1 VVGYNYTKGDGSD
14 FTAAIGSDE
23 ARSYD
28 PFAEVKATTPVVQPV
43 DRSQY
48 ALPIRQ
54 MGTEN
59 ERRQIQARRIASE
72 SIRRR
77 REEKQNRYAQIMA
90 RRRGGFNQM
99 MTPNQNIGVGTGSYM
114 ANNFGGGQYAGGG
127 GGMMSI
133 DSGGV
138 QTVFDNFIGN
148 FSGVFDNIVK
158 SFSGLQNSLTQLAQS
173 MSGFTMQHNVTVEGL
188 VSIGGINIE
197 SIKQELSTHIGQMVG
212 QEVSRVMNEN
222 SKRFKA
228 G

>member
-1 VVGYNYTKGDGSD
+1 V
-14 FTAAIGSDE
+14 A
-23 ARSYD
+23 
-28 PFAEVKATTPVVQPV
+28 
-43 DRSQY
+43 
-48 ALPIRQ
+48 
-54 MGTEN
+54 
-59 ERRQIQARRIASE
+59 
-72 SIRRR
+72 
-77 REEKQNRYAQIMA
+77 
-90 RRRGGFNQM
+90 
-99 MTPNQNIGVGTGSYM
+99 
-114 ANNFGGGQYAGGG
+114 
-127 GGMMSI
+127 
-133 DSGGV
+133 V